1 MVAGNITR
9 RRFLKESAIGLGA
22 LAAASQGLGAPKKAD
37 KPNILWITCEDISP
51 NLGCYGDTYARTP
64 VLDKMASEGVLFTN
78 AYAICGVCAPN
89 RSCLVTGVWPSTLGS
104 HDMRSN
110 SWLPQG
116 MQCMPWYLQ
125 KAGYDCKLLNLR
137 SEWGGAQKKKDYNF
151 IEPADTWSEG
161 ESWKNSRDPKK
172 PFYGVINI
180 FCTHES
186 QCRKSPRNRELFD
199 PAKVPIPPFHPD
211 TPEVRGNWAE
221 YHENISEMDKRVG
234 IILGQLED
242 DGLAEDTIVFFFGDH
257 GAGMPGCKKWVW
269 ESGLRVPFIMRFP
282 EKYAHLAP
290 ARLGEKTDRM
300 VSFVDF
306 PPTVLSLC
314 GAEIPSH
321 MQGEPVLGSQATKP
335 RKYVFAI
342 RDRMGECHDTVRVVR
357 DKQFQ
362 YNRNFMPHVTWSQF
376 MSYTEEMPTMSIWR
390 QLHNQGKL
398 NTVQDRYFQPTKPL
412 EELYDV
418 ARDPHQVNNLAG
430 DPAYKTAVERM
441 RKELRLWMERTHDLG
456 LLPEYEMHKRA
467 EGSSPYEL
475 AHDSSKHPQKKLME
489 IADMANAMDPSNIRA
504 LAKTMR
510 EDADP
515 AVRWWAAVGLAA
527 LGDKAEPALE
537 SVQQAA
543 KDESPIVRI
552 AAAEV
557 LCNLGKYDEGLPIL
571 EKGLQDRSPFIR
583 LRTMR
588 VLANIGE
595 HARPLLP
602 QIKNAKFK
610 GKVHA
615 GGYANRMVGYLPQW
629 LEGDTK

>member
-1 MVAGNITR
+1 MVGSNVTR
-9 RRFLKESAIGLGA
+9 RRFLKESALGIGA
-22 LAAASQGLGAPKKAD
+22 LAFASQTLHADKATD

-89 RSCLVTGVWPSTLGS
+89 RSCLVSGVWPSTLGT

-116 MQCMPWYLQ
+116 MQCMPRYLQ
-125 KAGYDCKLLNLR
+125 KAGYYCTN
-137 SEWGGAQKKKDYNF
+137 WKKKDYNF
-151 IEPADTWSEG
+151 TEPAGTWNTG
-161 ESWKNSRDPKK
+161 EDWRSRKDPKK
-172 PFYGVINI
+172 PFYSVINI
-180 FCTHES
+180 SCTHES
-186 QCRKSPRNRELFD
+186 QCRKSPRDKILFD
-199 PAKVPIPPFHPD
+199 PAKVPVPPFHPD
-211 TPEVRGNWAE
+211 APEVRGNWAK
-221 YHENISEMDKRVG
+221 YHENINKMDKQVG
-234 IILGQLED
+234 DILQCLEE

-269 ESGLRVPFIMRFP
+269 EWGLRVPFIMRFP
-282 EKYAHLAP
+282 KRYAHLAP
-290 ARLGEKTDRM
+290 ARPGEKTDRL

-314 GAEIPSH
+314 GAEIPKH
-321 MQGEPVLGSQATKP
+321 MQGKPFLGAQAAKP

-357 DKQFQ
+357 DRRFQ
-362 YNRNFMPHVTWSQF
+362 YNRNFMPHVSWSQF
-376 MSYTEEMPTMSIWR
+376 MSYTEEMPTMRIWR

-398 NTVQDRYFQPTKPL
+398 NAGQDRYFQPTKPL

-418 ARDPHQVNNLAG
+418 VKDPHQINNLAAY
-430 DPAYKTAVERM
+430 PAYKPVLERM
-441 RKELRLWMERTHDLG
+441 RKQLRLWMERTHDLG

-475 AHDSSKHPQKKLME
+475 AHDSRKHPQKKLME
-489 IADMANAMDPSNIRA
+489 AADLANAMDPVNIRA
-504 LAKTMR
+504 LTR
-510 EDADP
+510 NIRDHADP
-515 AVRWWAAVGLAA
+515 AVRWWGAVGLAA
-527 LGDKAEPALE
+527 LGKKAEPALE
-537 SVQQAA
+537 SVRQAV
-543 KDESPIVRI
+543 KDDSPLVRV

-557 LCNLGKYDEGLPIL
+557 LCNLGKYDEALPIL
-571 EKGLQDRSPFIR
+571 QEGLQDPSPFVR
-583 LRTMR
+583 LRAMR

-602 QIKNAKFK
+602 QIKNAKIK
-610 GKVHA
+610 GKHPAAYV
-615 GGYANRMVGYLPQW
+615 GRMAGYLPKR
-629 LEGDTK
+629 LEDGTR

>member
-1 MVAGNITR
+1 VAGNITR
-9 RRFLKESAIGLGA
+9 RRFLKESAIGIGA
-22 LAAASQGLGAPKKAD
+22 LAAASQGLGTPKTVNR
-37 KPNILWITCEDISP
+37 PNILWITCEDISP

-89 RSCLVTGVWPSTLGS
+89 RSCLVSGVWPSTLGS

-110 SWLPQG
+110 CWLPHG

-125 KAGYDCKLLNLR
+125 KAGYYCSN
-137 SEWGGAQKKKDYNF
+137 WKKKDYNF
-151 IEPADTWSEG
+151 VEPVETWNEG
-161 ESWKNSRDPKK
+161 ESWRSRRDPKK
-172 PFYGVINI
+172 PFYSVINI

-186 QCRKSPRNRELFD
+186 RCRKSPRNKKLFD
-199 PAKVPIPPFHPD
+199 PAKVPVPPFHPD
-211 TPEVRGNWAE
+211 TPEVRGNWAR
-221 YHENISEMDKRVG
+221 YYENISEMDKRVG

-269 ESGLRVPFIMRFP
+269 ESGLRVPFIMRFG
-282 EKYAHLAP
+282 KNYAHLAP
-290 ARLGEKTDRM
+290 ATPGEKTDRL

-306 PPTVLSLC
+306 PSTVLSLC
-314 GAEIPSH
+314 GAEIPMH
-321 MQGEPVLGSQATKP
+321 MQGEPFLGGQATKP

-362 YNRNFMPHVTWSQF
+362 YNRNFMPHVSWSQF
-376 MSYTEEMPTMSIWR
+376 MSYTEEMPTMRLWR

-398 NTVQDRYFQPTKPL
+398 NAVQDRYFQPTKPL
-412 EELYDV
+412 EELYHV
-418 ARDPHQVNNLAG
+418 VKDPHQINNLAG
-430 DPAYKTAVERM
+430 DPTYKTVVERM
-441 RKELRLWMERTHDLG
+441 QRELRLWMERTHDLG

-489 IADMANAMDPSNIRA
+489 IADTANAMDPTNIRA
-504 LAKTMR
+504 LTTTMR
-510 EDADP
+510 EDIDT
-515 AVRWWAAVGLAA
+515 AVRWWAAVGLVA
-527 LGDKAEPALE
+527 LGKKAEPALKSIRE
-537 SVQQAA
+537 AA
-543 KDESPIVRI
+543 KDDSPLVRV

-557 LCNLGKYDEGLPIL
+557 LCNLGKHDEGLPIL
-571 EKGLQDRSPFIR
+571 EKGLQYPSPFVR

-595 HARPLLP
+595 QARPLLP
-602 QIKNAKFK
+602 QIKNAKIK
-610 GKVHA
+610 GKHPAV
-615 GGYANRMVGYLPQW
+615 YVNRMVGYLPQK
-629 LEGDTK
+629 LESEKK